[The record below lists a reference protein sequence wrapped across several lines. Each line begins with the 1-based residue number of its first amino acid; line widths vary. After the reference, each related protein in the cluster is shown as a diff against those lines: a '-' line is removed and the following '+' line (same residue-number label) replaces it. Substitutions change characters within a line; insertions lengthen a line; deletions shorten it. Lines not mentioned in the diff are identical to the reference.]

1 MKKIL
6 LILIIISFCSCSSLT
21 RKEKS
26 VATGSVVGGTIGAI
40 IGSQAGSAGAGLAL
54 GAMAGAGTGALIGH
68 ELQTQDEQIAKDQ
81 LLIQEQKRTISTQQ
95 REINELRNIS
105 KDSFS
110 YKQGADLSDDF
121 REKNISSTNQEVS
134 AESNFAQNEISNSYE
149 DVANYKVVEPSFD
162 DQQGAPLASYDWKK
176 NSNNIQE
183 NTQRMVETSEC
194 QDANLEA
201 TKAEETS
208 EVAEK
213 LYHYRRALRLCPD
226 NAKFHN
232 ALGEIYLSLN
242 RLDDAKF
249 EFEEALK
256 IDPNFESA
264 KNNLTNLNLY

>member
-54 GAMAGAGTGALIGH
+54 GAMAGAGTGALVGH
-68 ELQTQDEQIAKDQ
+68 ELQTQDVQIAKDQ
-81 LLIQEQKRTISTQQ
+81 LLIQEQKRT
-95 REINELRNIS
+95 IS

-194 QDANLEA
+194 QDANVEA